1 MGECCLEFVG
11 EECSGLGIISKIGFV
26 SATDPNDRASFS
38 GTHFQMLRG
47 LERAFDQVHVLGPV
61 PGNRFLNRVF
71 DGVNRLLRKATG
83 KQWDFLHSTLF
94 SLYQGVYFGIKARR
108 LGCQALVAPAAS
120 TEIAFL
126 TFPGTVVYSPDATFR
141 LLDGGYSRY
150 SALFK
155 WSWRQTDRIE
165 AKAIARADR
174 IVVSSEWARHS
185 VVVDYGY
192 PPDHVA
198 VASYGPNL
206 DSVPSDQEVF
216 RRLLPE
222 NQTACRILFLA
233 VDWTRKGGD
242 IALAAFLELLD
253 RGMDAEFL
261 VVGSRPDVSHP
272 RVRVVPS
279 LDKNDPVQYAKLLE
293 LILAS
298 HFMLVPTRADCT
310 PIAFSEAAGYGIP
323 VVTTDVGGVSS
334 VVRHGESGFVFP
346 LDAPPEVYARAIH
359 QTWQDKEA
367 YARMV
372 QASRRH
378 SRERL
383 NWDAWAARIRDAI
396 NEP

>member
-1 MGECCLEFVG
+1 MIKT
-11 EECSGLGIISKIGFV
+11 SRIGFV

-47 LERAFDQVHVLGPV
+47 LERAFPQVHVLGPV
-61 PGNRFLNRVF
+61 PGNRILNRIF
-71 DGVNRLLRKATG
+71 DRVNRSLRHATG

-94 SLYQGVYFGIKARR
+94 SIYQGLYFGIQARR

-126 TFPGTVVYSPDATFR
+126 PFSGTVVYSPDATFR
-141 LLDGGYSRY
+141 LLDGGYSRF
-150 SALFK
+150 SSLFK

-174 IVVSSEWARHS
+174 IVVSSEWARRS
-185 VVVDYGY
+185 VIGDYGY
-192 PPDHVA
+192 PPDHVS

-206 DSVPSDQEVF
+206 DSVPSDHEVF
-216 RRLLPE
+216 QRLLPK
-222 NQTACRILFLA
+222 NQTTCRILFLA

-253 RGMDAEFL
+253 RGVDAEFL
-261 VVGSRPDVSHP
+261 VVGCSPEVSHP
-272 RVRVVPS
+272 KVRVVPS
-279 LDKNDPVQYAKLLE
+279 LDKNDPIQYAKLLE
-293 LILAS
+293 LILSS

-334 VVRHGESGFVFP
+334 VVCHGSTGFALP
-346 LDAPPEVYARAIH
+346 LDATPEAYACAI
-359 QTWQDKEA
+359 QETWQDKEL

-372 QASRRH
+372 RASRRH
-378 SRERL
+378 SDERL
-383 NWDAWAARIRDAI
+383 NWDAWAARIREAI